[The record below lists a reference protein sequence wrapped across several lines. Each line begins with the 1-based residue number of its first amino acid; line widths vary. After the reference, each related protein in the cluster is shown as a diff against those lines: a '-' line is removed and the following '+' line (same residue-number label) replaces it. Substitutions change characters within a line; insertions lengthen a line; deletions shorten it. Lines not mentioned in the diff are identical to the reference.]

1 MTGCFPIGTM
11 NPINE
16 LLLSVFG
23 DNFFP
28 PMNVGFQP
36 SDFSAQMQEPTLNM
50 QLPANAEIGP
60 IGDKTQTDLSGHV
73 AGLIGQL
80 GPIFS
85 IFGVLFLILDL
96 IRAIIDII
104 CAMFNPEPMI
114 LALLDLFITVLP
126 PIIALYPPLST
137 ILMIINVIKLIV
149 AIVVSLLAILIP
161 LLDLV
166 VENAQSIIGLIES
179 GDLRAVDSVTSKLC
193 GLFQQF
199 ANELGA
205 FDPISFILQMIEFFS
220 TLGSKFFCASDNG
233 CCDTTSCPP
242 LIVSPPSGTAVITA
256 VVEGATLGSFI
267 PLLPPDI
274 AAFSLG
280 DSTITI
286 VDSNTR
292 LGDLQNYVLD
302 PSTLT
307 GDDPATVRV
316 SINGTEYP
324 AKSASAT
331 ANSITLKVNSVSG
344 FSVGGEVSYT
354 IVPDTTQLLTKNLI
368 SLGCV
373 EDVRNAANGLANRFK
388 AGALD
393 PIVSR
398 IGPFPSP
405 NGLRQ
410 DLEGILAAQEADPTT
425 DRTQLVKDVADLYL
439 ADLADY
445 FADAVCLGADRVQT
459 SFVVSTNHAFAN
471 GTGFSNIQLT
481 PKDANGVA
489 LLVGAIPNA
498 IDKFGA
504 QFITTLGTVGPTSFD
519 RATGTFQATITSTEV
534 GVAEISAIFMVDG
547 QECVRPGITDGFSV
561 TDKINSVEFI
571 SEGGRYGKRRQQRQY
586 VQSGGGRR
594 R

>member
-1 MTGCFPIGTM
+1 MTGCFTTAPM

-16 LLLSVFG
+16 LLISVFG

-28 PMNVGFQP
+28 PMNAGFQP

-50 QLPANAEIGP
+50 ELPAGAEIGP
-60 IGDKTQTDLSGHV
+60 IGDKAHSHLSGHI

-114 LALLDLFITVLP
+114 LAIIDLFVTVLP

-137 ILMIINVIKLIV
+137 ILMIINVIKLVV

-161 LLDLV
+161 LIDLV
-166 VENAQSIIGLIES
+166 VENATSIATLIAS
-179 GDLRAVDSVTSKLC
+179 GNLRAADSVTSKLC

-205 FDPISFILQMIEFFS
+205 FDPISFILEMIEFFS
-220 TLGSKFFCASDNG
+220 SLGSKFFCSSDES

-242 LIVSPPSGTAVITA
+242 VITNPASGTATIVSVTD
-256 VVEGATLGSFI
+256 GATLGDFI

-274 AAFSLG
+274 AAFPITESLL
-280 DSTITI
+280 TIS
-286 VDSNTR
+286 DASGN
-292 LGDLQNYVLD
+292 LGGLQNYVLD
-302 PSTLT
+302 PATLT
-307 GDDPATVRV
+307 GENPATVRV
-316 SINGTEYP
+316 SVNGEEWP
-324 AKSASAT
+324 AKSAST
-331 ANSITLKVNSVSG
+331 SSNSITLKVDDGSG
-344 FSVGGEVSYT
+344 FTAGDQVSYEV
-354 IVPDTTQLLTKNLI
+354 VPDTTQLLQNNLI

-373 EDVRNAANGLANRFK
+373 DEIREAANGLQRRFK

-393 PIVSR
+393 PIVGR
-398 IGPFPSP
+398 IGPFPRP
-405 NGLRQ
+405 DGLRAA
-410 DLEGILAAQEADPTT
+410 LEAILAAQEADPTT
-425 DRTQLVKDVADLYL
+425 DRTQNIKDVADLYL

-459 SFVVSTNHAFAN
+459 EFTATTSFAFAN
-471 GTGFSNIQLT
+471 GIGFSNLQLT

-498 IDKFGA
+498 IDKFSA
-504 QFITTLGTVGPTSFD
+504 QFVSTLGSIGPVSFD

-534 GVAEISAIFMVDG
+534 GVAEVSAIFLVNG
-547 QECVRPGITDGFSV
+547 QECVRPGITDGFTV
-561 TDKINSVEFI
+561 TDKIVSIEFA
-571 SEGGRYGKRRQQRQY
+571 SEGGRYAKRRAERQY
-586 VQSGGGRR
+586 VQSRGGRR

>member
-1 MTGCFPIGTM
+1 MTGCFQISPM

-28 PMNVGFQP
+28 PMNAGFQP
-36 SDFSAQMQEPTLNM
+36 SNFSAQLQEKTLNM
-50 QLPANAEIGP
+50 KFPANAEIGP

-114 LALLDLFITVLP
+114 LALIDLFVTVLP

-166 VENAQSIIGLIES
+166 VENATGIIQLIAD
-179 GDLRAVDSVTSKLC
+179 GNLGAVDSETSKLC

-205 FDPISFILQMIEFFS
+205 FDPISFILEMINFFS
-220 TLGSKFFCASDNG
+220 TLGAKFFCASDNS
-233 CCDTTSCPP
+233 CCDTTSCPA
-242 LIVSPPSGTAVITA
+242 IITTPPSGTATVVAVDAGLELGGFVIIEPT
-256 VVEGATLGSFI
+256 F
-267 PLLPPDI
+267 
-274 AAFSLG
+274 
-280 DSTITI
+280 TIS
-286 VDSNTR
+286 DGR
-292 LGDLQNYVLD
+292 FGELENYVLED
-302 PSTLT
+302 PIT
-307 GDDPATVRV
+307 
-316 SINGTEYP
+316 INISVDGTELP
-324 AKSASAT
+324 AKSAS
-331 ANSITLKVNSVSG
+331 SSSSSVVIKGSG
-344 FSVGGEVSYT
+344 FAIGDAVQYT
-354 IVPDTTQLLTKNLI
+354 IVPNTNALLTSNLI

-373 EDVRNAANGLANRFK
+373 EEVRAAANGLANRF
-388 AGALD
+388 GSLD
-393 PIVSR
+393 PIVSQ
-398 IGPFPSP
+398 IGIFPSP
-405 NGLRQ
+405 NALRQ
-410 DLEGILAAQEADPTT
+410 DLEAILAAQEADPTT
-425 DRTQLVKDVADLYL
+425 DRTQLVKDAADFYL
-439 ADLADY
+439 ADLAEY
-445 FADAVCLGADRVQT
+445 FADAVCLGADRIQT
-459 SFVVSTNHAFAN
+459 EFTVSTAHAFAN

-498 IDKFGA
+498 IDKFSA
-504 QFITTLGTVGPTSFD
+504 QFVTTLGTIGPVSFD
-519 RATGTFQATITSTEV
+519 RTSGTFQATITSTEV
-534 GVAEISAIFMVDG
+534 GVAEISAIFVVNG
-547 QECVRPGITDGFSV
+547 QECVRPGITDGFDV

-571 SEGGRYGKRRQQRQY
+571 SEGGKYAKRRQQRQY
-586 VQSGGGRR
+586 IQSGGGRR